1 MTRFVIIEDQQ
12 MMCEMLISYIEKTM
26 DDYQCAGHAARSD
39 EGLEL
44 CRRVCP
50 DLVLVDIQIQD
61 ADGIDTACCLMQE
74 RPDLHVILIS
84 GYCSPY
90 NCYRISQSPVRGFV
104 DKMQPLTELRTAIER
119 VMSGGSWFSASYEKV
134 RREHRES
141 PEAFFKILSARE
153 QQVLLRIAGGDNDEE
168 IARRLNIS
176 CRTAET
182 HRHHMIKK
190 LGLSDSSA
198 LRKYAI
204 RQGMWCPDKGEEP
217 GSES

>member
-1 MTRFVIIEDQQ
+1 MIRFVVIEDQQ
-12 MMCEMLISYIEKTM
+12 MMCEMLISFIEKTM
-26 DDYQCAGHAARSD
+26 DGYQCAGCATRSD

-44 CRRVCP
+44 CRRVRP
-50 DLVLVDIQIQD
+50 DLVLIDIQIQG
-61 ADGIDTACCLMQE
+61 ADGIDTACLLMRE
-74 RPDLHVILIS
+74 HPGLHVILIS
-84 GYCSPY
+84 GYCSLY
-90 NCYRISQSPVRGFV
+90 NCYRISQSPIRGFV
-104 DKMQPLTELRTAIER
+104 DKMQPLTELQTAMER
-119 VMSGGSWFSASYEKV
+119 VMSGGIWFSASYEKI
-134 RREHRES
+134 RREHRED

-182 HRHHMIKK
+182 HRHHIIKK
-190 LGLSDSSA
+190 LGLSDTSA

-204 RQGMWCPDKGEEP
+204 RQGMWCPDKGAES